1 MLLDC
6 RAQMRAALKSY
17 AKDGDATFARRAARG
32 QHRRQATILLRQV
45 KLSGSHHVYKCLFK
59 SF

>member
-17 AKDGDATFARRAARG
+17 AKNRNATFARRAAGG

-45 KLSGSHHVYKCLFK
+45 KFSASHHV
-59 SF
+59 